1 MISLATYSSR
11 TSANVCGLSGRTFS
25 TISDNEFVVQP
36 ADVIFVSAMQCDRQL
51 LECSFSGVSSVRELL
66 AVAGRAL
73 GNVTGLV
80 TLHFRNRDRGCSLRR
95 AVRFHPSAPLFAT
108 A

>member
-1 MISLATYSSR
+1 M
-11 TSANVCGLSGRTFS
+11 
-25 TISDNEFVVQP
+25 QP
-36 ADVIFVSAMQCDRQL
+36 TDVIFVSAMQCDRQL
-51 LECSFSGVSSVRELL
+51 LECSFSGVGSVRELL
-66 AVAGRAL
+66 GVAGNAL